1 VAVVAWTP
9 GTAVMP
15 EYRAYIIGS
24 DGHFRDAIA
33 MNCDGDEA
41 ASRRADNLAKAETV
55 EIELWQES
63 RKVATFKRQC
73 DTVTHEIHD
82 GRMISKPA
90 G

>member
-1 VAVVAWTP
+1 
-9 GTAVMP
+9 MP
-15 EYRAYIIGS
+15 EYRAYIVGS

-33 MNCDGDEA
+33 MNCDSDEA
-41 ASRRADNLAKAETV
+41 ASKRADNLAKAETV
-55 EIELWQES
+55 EIELWQEA

-73 DTVTHEIHD
+73 GSITHEIHH